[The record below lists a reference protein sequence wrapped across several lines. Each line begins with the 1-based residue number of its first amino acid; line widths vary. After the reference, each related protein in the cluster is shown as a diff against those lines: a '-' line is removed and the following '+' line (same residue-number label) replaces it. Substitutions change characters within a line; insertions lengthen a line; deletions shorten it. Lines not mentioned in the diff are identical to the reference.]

1 MFIKL
6 LLKIVSN
13 MFTIYS
19 SRFRR
24 IRQAVFH
31 TLPFLNKLHEEGSDL
46 FTQLKTLSFHRLGRR
61 RIKDRVLSLR
71 APTTCRVP
79 ELRKLRAT
87 LHVMKA
93 VCCQAFVESCFT
105 TSSGHDMRLQSTGRL
120 WWFILCLHLRNTF
133 THKCSISLLLKVKHV
148 LSIRAAGIREAPL
161 SEPLFLNGITRL
173 CSWSKAA
180 SVTPAT
186 HSPSGPGNQI
196 HHIYLFEI

>member
-61 RIKDRVLSLR
+61 RVKDRVLSLR
-71 APTTCRVP
+71 APTTCRS
-79 ELRKLRAT
+79 LSSGSSGR

-120 WWFILCLHLRNTF
+120 
-133 THKCSISLLLKVKHV
+133 
-148 LSIRAAGIREAPL
+148 
-161 SEPLFLNGITRL
+161 
-173 CSWSKAA
+173 
-180 SVTPAT
+180 
-186 HSPSGPGNQI
+186 
-196 HHIYLFEI
+196 

>member
-61 RIKDRVLSLR
+61 RVKDRVLSLR

-105 TSSGHDMRLQSTGRL
+105 TSSGHDMRLQAFEKYIYARVLYIIIIKGEARAEHTGC
-120 WWFILCLHLRNTF
+120 WHT
-133 THKCSISLLLKVKHV
+133 
-148 LSIRAAGIREAPL
+148 
-161 SEPLFLNGITRL
+161 
-173 CSWSKAA
+173 
-180 SVTPAT
+180 
-186 HSPSGPGNQI
+186 
-196 HHIYLFEI
+196 

>member
-61 RIKDRVLSLR
+61 RVKDRVLSLR
-71 APTTCRVP
+71 APTTCRS
-79 ELRKLRAT
+79 LSSGSSGRLCMWWKLCAVRH
-87 LHVMKA
+87 LLKA
-93 VCCQAFVESCFT
+93 VSLPHQAMICDF
-105 TSSGHDMRLQSTGRL
+105 R
-120 WWFILCLHLRNTF
+120 HLRNTF
-133 THKCSISLLLKVKHV
+133 THECSISLLLKVKHV

-161 SEPLFLNGITRL
+161 SEPLFLNGITRF